1 MRSGAGP
8 LNASASQRPGL
19 AGFFA
24 GLGCGGVAAG
34 DGEEEDD
41 ALVSS
46 ASSA

>member
-19 AGFFA
+19 ADFFA

-34 DGEEEDD
+34 VGEEEDD
-41 ALVSS
+41 ALVS